1 MIVAEIAFYYS
12 IKNSAQDLI
21 LYFQNS
27 KVMSNKFWKAVA
39 LVSGIYIF
47 IPEVTDVV
55 PVIGWLDEA
64 TALGILMYALK
75 KMGYDLK
82 FPFRKKQTPVS

>member
-1 MIVAEIAFYYS
+1 MFQKLRFTVVL
-12 IKNSAQDLI
+12 KKSAHDLI
-21 LYFQNS
+21 IYFQNS

-64 TALGILMYALK
+64 TALGIFMYALK